1 MAEVLSKVEWAEG
14 ETVTTRVMDGE
25 RLPSI
30 LMAHGAGTNHDH
42 QSIQAIVTALNAERR
57 SVATF
62 NYPYTERGSRR
73 PDRAPK
79 LLECHRRVL
88 DWAKGE
94 MGSPIVMAGRSMG
107 GRMATMLAAA
117 GAECAGIVLFSY
129 PLHPAGKPEK
139 LRVEHLP
146 HVETPMLFISGT
158 RDPLCDLDLLDEH
171 VRPLPNAT
179 IRLIEDG
186 DHSMKVRLKSG
197 RNSEA
202 AHSEMMTIANDWL
215 GGLDL

>member
-1 MAEVLSKVEWAEG
+1 VAEVLSSVEWAEG
-14 ETVTTRVMDGE
+14 QAVTTRLFVGDRG
-25 RLPSI
+25 PSI

-42 QSIQAIVTALNAERR
+42 SSIQSIVGGLHAEGR

-79 LLECHRRVL
+79 LLECHGQVL
-88 DWAKGE
+88 AWAKGVV
-94 MGSPIVMAGRSMG
+94 GSPIVMAGRSMG

-117 GAECAGIVLFSY
+117 GADCAGIILFSY

-146 HVETPMLFISGT
+146 DVKVPMLFISGT
-158 RDPLCDLDLLDEH
+158 RDPLCDLALLDEH

-179 IRLIEDG
+179 IRLIGDG

-197 RNSEA
+197 RNSDA
-202 AHSEMMTIANDWL
+202 AHSEVMKIANDWL
-215 GGLDL
+215 EGLNP